1 MGAHALEHG
10 EVSAI
15 HTTPLSLSVPSD
27 RLKMWNGIGLLLLV
41 TMAQA
46 AAFSEQCPAPVGNA
60 APYVAMSGG
69 FAIGDAIYGTSVSID
84 ASGQFLALG
93 AEDHEDPQTLNG
105 LVFVYERI
113 GNSWSEMPGMP
124 LVSGTDT
131 APNDK
136 FGRSVSLDGN
146 YLVVGG
152 TTQGENSAG
161 AAFAYVRK
169 YDVGTKSSTWSTMR
183 LWQTPEQHNSF
194 GNSVSLSGE
203 WLAVGAKDT
212 KGEFAEE
219 HAGAVYVYHRAKSE
233 DGSGEEYR
241 HKYYFNGDNLANANF
256 GFSVSLEGNYLVVGA
271 NAENG
276 NSGAYPQEK
285 GTGAVYVYH
294 RIDYAHDGPT
304 WTETERLVGPIRANF
319 GSTVSL
325 SGNYLSVGAPLTG
338 QFGAAHI
345 FVRNG
350 TKWTAEW
357 QMGGDG
363 VSASNFGT
371 SVSLSGNYFVVTA
384 QDESTNKGHA
394 YMWYRNGTNWG
405 QKSTYSLTGD
415 KYHEGAPIPEAV
427 SLSGSSMVAA
437 SREPFGYYCNPQH
450 STAPTTSTPTNAPT
464 NAPTTGPTTSTP
476 TNAPTTAPTASA
488 VASSGWST
496 RTYAAVF
503 GSIAA
508 ILVLAAIVAVIY
520 VRKNI
525 RWRWANLSE
534 EDVDV
539 KGAANSLVQHDGAVE
554 ATDRSNGVV
563 MASHPL

>member
-1 MGAHALEHG
+1 MG
-10 EVSAI
+10 
-15 HTTPLSLSVPSD
+15 

-41 TMAQA
+41 TMAPA

-124 LVSGTDT
+124 LVSGTDK

-169 YDVGTKSSTWSTMR
+169 YDVG
-183 LWQTPEQHNSF
+183 
-194 GNSVSLSGE
+194 
-203 WLAVGAKDT
+203 AKDT
-212 KGEFAEE
+212 EGEFEEE

-241 HKYYFNGDNLANANF
+241 QKYYFNGDNLANANF
-256 GFSVSLEGNYLVVGA
+256 GFSVSLEGNYLAVGA

-276 NSGAYPQEK
+276 DSGAYPQEE

-294 RIDYAHDGPT
+294 RIDYAHDGPV
-304 WTETERLVGPIRANF
+304 WTETDRLVGPIRANF

-325 SGNYLSVGAPLTG
+325 SGKYLGVGAPLTG

-357 QMGGDG
+357 EMGGDG

-371 SVSLSGNYFVVTA
+371 SVSLSGN
-384 QDESTNKGHA
+384 
-394 YMWYRNGTNWG
+394 
-405 QKSTYSLTGD
+405 
-415 KYHEGAPIPEAV
+415 
-427 SLSGSSMVAA
+427 
-437 SREPFGYYCNPQH
+437 
-450 STAPTTSTPTNAPT
+450 
-464 NAPTTGPTTSTP
+464 
-476 TNAPTTAPTASA
+476 
-488 VASSGWST
+488 
-496 RTYAAVF
+496 
-503 GSIAA
+503 
-508 ILVLAAIVAVIY
+508 
-520 VRKNI
+520 
-525 RWRWANLSE
+525 
-534 EDVDV
+534 
-539 KGAANSLVQHDGAVE
+539 
-554 ATDRSNGVV
+554 
-563 MASHPL
+563 

>member
-1 MGAHALEHG
+1 MG
-10 EVSAI
+10 
-15 HTTPLSLSVPSD
+15 

-183 LWQTPEQHNSF
+183 LWQTPEN
-194 GNSVSLSGE
+194 GN
-203 WLAVGAKDT
+203 T
-212 KGEFAEE
+212 
-219 HAGAVYVYHRAKSE
+219 GAVFVYHR
-233 DGSGEEYR
+233 
-241 HKYYFNGDNLANANF
+241 
-256 GFSVSLEGNYLVVGA
+256 V
-271 NAENG
+271 
-276 NSGAYPQEK
+276 
-285 GTGAVYVYH
+285 
-294 RIDYAHDGPT
+294 DYAHDGPI
-304 WTETERLVGPIRANF
+304 WTEMPDMPLLGTYRSNF

-325 SGNYLSVGAPLTG
+325 SGKYLGVGAPLTG

-357 QMGGDG
+357 EMGGAD

-371 SVSLSGNYFVVTA
+371 GVSLSGNYFVVTG

-394 YMWYRNGTNWG
+394 YMWYRDGANWG
-405 QKSTYSLTGD
+405 QKSTYGLTGD
-415 KYHEGAPIPEAV
+415 KYHLGAPIPEAV

-464 NAPTTGPTTSTP
+464 TAPTTGPTTSTP
-476 TNAPTTAPTASA
+476 TNAPTNAPTTTPTASA

-503 GSIAA
+503 GSMAA

>member
-1 MGAHALEHG
+1 MG
-10 EVSAI
+10 
-15 HTTPLSLSVPSD
+15 D

-152 TTQGENSAG
+152 TTQGETSAG
-161 AAFAYVRK
+161 GVDVCIKK

-183 LWQTPEQHNSF
+183 LWQTPKQHNSF

-212 KGEFAEE
+212 EGEFEEE

-241 HKYYFNGDNLANANF
+241 QKYYFNGNNLANANF

-276 NSGAYPQEK
+276 N
-285 GTGAVYVYH
+285 TGAVFVYH
-294 RIDYAHDGPT
+294 RVDYAHDGPI
-304 WTETERLVGPIRANF
+304 WTEMPDMPLLGTYRSNF

-325 SGNYLSVGAPLTG
+325 SGKYLGVGAPLTG
-338 QFGAAHI
+338 QF
-345 FVRNG
+345 
-350 TKWTAEW
+350 
-357 QMGGDG
+357 
-363 VSASNFGT
+363 
-371 SVSLSGNYFVVTA
+371 
-384 QDESTNKGHA
+384 
-394 YMWYRNGTNWG
+394 
-405 QKSTYSLTGD
+405 
-415 KYHEGAPIPEAV
+415 
-427 SLSGSSMVAA
+427 
-437 SREPFGYYCNPQH
+437 
-450 STAPTTSTPTNAPT
+450 
-464 NAPTTGPTTSTP
+464 
-476 TNAPTTAPTASA
+476 
-488 VASSGWST
+488 
-496 RTYAAVF
+496 
-503 GSIAA
+503 
-508 ILVLAAIVAVIY
+508 
-520 VRKNI
+520 
-525 RWRWANLSE
+525 
-534 EDVDV
+534 
-539 KGAANSLVQHDGAVE
+539 
-554 ATDRSNGVV
+554 
-563 MASHPL
+563 

>member
-1 MGAHALEHG
+1 MG
-10 EVSAI
+10 
-15 HTTPLSLSVPSD
+15 

-169 YDVGTKSSTWSTMR
+169 YDVGTK
-183 LWQTPEQHNSF
+183 
-194 GNSVSLSGE
+194 
-203 WLAVGAKDT
+203 DT
-212 KGEFAEE
+212 EGEFEEE

-241 HKYYFNGDNLANANF
+241 QKYYFNGDNLANANF
-256 GFSVSLEGNYLVVGA
+256 GFSVSLEGNYLAVGA

-276 NSGAYPQEK
+276 NSGARVQEK

-294 RIDYAHDGPT
+294 RIDYAHDGPI
-304 WTETERLVGPIRANF
+304 WTQMPGTPLVGPIRANF
-319 GSTVSL
+319 G
-325 SGNYLSVGAPLTG
+325 
-338 QFGAAHI
+338 
-345 FVRNG
+345 
-350 TKWTAEW
+350 
-357 QMGGDG
+357 
-363 VSASNFGT
+363 
-371 SVSLSGNYFVVTA
+371 
-384 QDESTNKGHA
+384 
-394 YMWYRNGTNWG
+394 
-405 QKSTYSLTGD
+405 
-415 KYHEGAPIPEAV
+415 
-427 SLSGSSMVAA
+427 
-437 SREPFGYYCNPQH
+437 
-450 STAPTTSTPTNAPT
+450 
-464 NAPTTGPTTSTP
+464 
-476 TNAPTTAPTASA
+476 
-488 VASSGWST
+488 
-496 RTYAAVF
+496 
-503 GSIAA
+503 
-508 ILVLAAIVAVIY
+508 
-520 VRKNI
+520 
-525 RWRWANLSE
+525 
-534 EDVDV
+534 
-539 KGAANSLVQHDGAVE
+539 
-554 ATDRSNGVV
+554 
-563 MASHPL
+563 